1 MKRYIIKN
9 GKARISFSDIDKV
22 ARTNNFDE
30 LAFRNMIIG
39 RLYFYDGWSL
49 EWESE

>member
-9 GKARISFSDIDKV
+9 GKARISFSDIKKV
-22 ARTNNFDE
+22 ARTNCFDA
-30 LAFRNMIIG
+30 LAFQNMIIG
-39 RLYFYDGWSL
+39 KLYTYDGWEL